1 MLVIARFGIPSSLYH
16 VFRETCYSMSSIM
29 SLLPVLESFL
39 EFVSE
44 YAGIDVFFVSRGNV
58 IVTCCDSFY
67 AKDFLRRYD
76 GCSFLGNSLKVNFM
90 SLAWR
95 GPADTK

>member
-1 MLVIARFGIPSSLYH
+1 MFSH
-16 VFRETCYSMSSIM
+16 VFHHIIVASNALKS
-29 SLLPVLESFL
+29 VFESYQD
-39 EFVSE
+39 FVSE
-44 YAGIDVFFVSRGNV
+44 YAGIDMYFVSRGNV